1 MMVVNAKLGLL
12 LVSVAAFGYLQTAL
26 AYSEGAPLEVCTDL
40 MPQHGAPAQTKES
53 PYTLTLNRK
62 SMKGGESVTLTLAS
76 KDFSKFKG
84 FIIQARDSNEKP
96 IGSFSP
102 LPASKN
108 NPEFKGKWKLISC
121 PDGPSNNTAT
131 HANAVEKSRVVLT
144 WNAPKTLDLQS
155 FKFKYTVAKN
165 GGEYWV
171 GKESE
176 NVSVTQS
183 SWTKKN

>member
-1 MMVVNAKLGLL
+1 MMVVNAKLALL

-26 AYSEGAPLEVCTDL
+26 AYSNGAPLEVCTDL
-40 MPQHGAPAQTKES
+40 MPQHGAPVQTKES

-62 SMKGGESVTLTLAS
+62 SVKGGESMTLTLAS

-84 FIIQARDSNEKP
+84 FIIQARDSNDKP

-108 NPEFKGKWKLISC
+108 NPEFKGKWLVISC
-121 PDGPSNNTAT
+121 PDGPTNNTAT

-144 WNAPKTLDLQS
+144 WTAPKTLEVQS

-183 SWTKKN
+183 GWAKKN

>member
-1 MMVVNAKLGLL
+1 MFFVLFAVRMMVVNAKLALL

-26 AYSEGAPLEVCTDL
+26 AYSNGAPLEVCTDL

-62 SMKGGESVTLTLAS
+62 SVKGGESMTLTLAS

-84 FIIQARDSNEKP
+84 FIIQARDSNDKP

-108 NPEFKGKWKLISC
+108 NPEFKGKWQVISC
-121 PDGPSNNTAT
+121 PDGPT
-131 HANAVEKSRVVLT
+131 
-144 WNAPKTLDLQS
+144 
-155 FKFKYTVAKN
+155 
-165 GGEYWV
+165 
-171 GKESE
+171 
-176 NVSVTQS
+176 NVSVQHNNRQTIIDEQM
-183 SWTKKN
+183 TLETVYRFKII